1 LRAAAGRAQNALRTA
16 GLLARVNLRKRW
28 EMRSNRAEEK
38 KKKEQV
44 VGFCSMRLRGASDS
58 GHGMPRP
65 Y

>member
-1 LRAAAGRAQNALRTA
+1 M
-16 GLLARVNLRKRW
+16 NLRKRW

-58 GHGMPRP
+58 GHGMPCP